1 MSQKE
6 KQSEGNSSS
15 VVVYP
20 IRKFKSKE
28 EQADVMQVEAV
39 GGSAAN
45 FDQFNNI
52 SGDQIDSSMMS
63 EKEHNLS

>member
-1 MSQKE
+1 LSQKE

-52 SGDQIDSSMMS
+52 NGDQIDSSMMS

>member
-52 SGDQIDSSMMS
+52 NGDQIDSSMMS

>member
-1 MSQKE
+1 
-6 KQSEGNSSS
+6 
-15 VVVYP
+15 VVYP

-52 SGDQIDSSMMS
+52 NGDQIDSSMMS